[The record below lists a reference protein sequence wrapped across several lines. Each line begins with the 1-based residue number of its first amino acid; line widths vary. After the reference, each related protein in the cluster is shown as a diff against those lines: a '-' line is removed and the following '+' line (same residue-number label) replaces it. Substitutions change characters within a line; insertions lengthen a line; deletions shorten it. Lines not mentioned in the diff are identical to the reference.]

1 MLKADLLLSIRRAG
15 EHFLDLDN
23 RRLRRI
29 CSTHITDTRR
39 PSWKPNHILQRA
51 TGISNLD
58 AVGNSPPPL
67 SCFTAG
73 LHFYLMKY

>member
-23 RRLRRI
+23 RRFRRI

-51 TGISNLD
+51 TGLSNLD

-67 SCFTAG
+67 SRFTAG
-73 LHFYLMKY
+73 LHFYFMKY